1 MSQSDLHMKK
11 NIFEFK
17 IVSGSLKGKKITAPD
32 LGITRPPLT
41 RLRKSIFDFLMPY
54 IKGADYLDLFS
65 GTGSY
70 LFEAVSRGAV
80 SATGVELNRELVKS
94 INSQATKFEVDNTLN
109 CLCDDVFET
118 IPELFRADKKFDI
131 IIIAPPQ
138 YKNIIDATLKILGEN
153 NILKQG
159 GLILTQQDSS
169 ETDKINFG
177 QFKIK
182 QNRKYGNT
190 TFSVLNY

>member
-1 MSQSDLHMKK
+1 MKK

>member
-1 MSQSDLHMKK
+1 MNK

-80 SATGVELNRELVKS
+80 SATGVELNSELVRS
-94 INSQATKFEVDNTLN
+94 INSQAVKLDVDSLLN
-109 CLCDDVFET
+109 CRCDDVFDI
-118 IPELFRADKKFDI
+118 IPKLFQLDKKFDI
-131 IIIAPPQ
+131 IMIAPPQ
-138 YKNIIDATLKILGEN
+138 YKKIIDATLEVIGEN
-153 NILKQG
+153 KILKQDG
-159 GLILTQQDSS
+159 IILTQQDSS
-169 ETDKINFG
+169 ETNSINFDR
-177 QFKIK
+177 FKVK

-190 TFSVLNY
+190 TFSILGY